1 MELETILEGTWRGL
15 ESAPKAPEAGWRLP
29 VVSTVDDLGQPQARI
44 MVLRGTDVEHRRLRF
59 FSDRRGM
66 KMVDLTANQNTQLVF
81 YDGENHIQLRASGS
95 VIVADAAETTEIWDA
110 LPLGAR
116 YLYAANPNPG
126 TEIDGPGSGLPAE
139 MFNDDDVAAK
149 IVEAH
154 ANNFAVFD
162 VQITR
167 IDWLQL
173 TADGNRAARFE
184 WSGDEPVQSSW
195 RIP

>member
-1 MELETILEGTWRGL
+1 MELKTILEGTWRGL

-29 VVSTVDDLGQPQARI
+29 IVSTVDEAGLPQARI
-44 MVLRGTDVEHRRLRF
+44 MVLRGTDVEKRCLRF
-59 FSDRRGM
+59 FSDRRGV
-66 KMVDLTANQNTQLVF
+66 KMADLAANQNAQLVF
-81 YDGENHIQLRASGS
+81 YDGESHIQLRVSGS
-95 VIVADAAETTEIWDA
+95 VIVADAAETKEIWNA

-116 YLYAANPNPG
+116 YLYAADPNPG

-139 MFNDDDVAAK
+139 MFKDDEFAAK

-154 ANNFAVFD
+154 VDNFAVFD

-184 WSGDEPVQSSW
+184 WSGDGPVQSSW